1 MPRSVEYQASSLGV
15 FVLAR
20 IRLEQALADPSGS
33 AAPKEPI
40 GADPSLPPAVVLE
53 VDGTILANS
62 GYEAGMI
69 GKDATVDPKT
79 WTAYVNSVSLLAD
92 SRCRRLPRDA
102 AAPGR
107 QGLRRVQPHR
117 RGRGGHD
124 DEPGAARPPE
134 GGCR

>member
-20 IRLEQALADPSGS
+20 IRLEQALADPSGT

-62 GYEAGMI
+62 GYEAWMI

-79 WTAYVNSVSLLAD
+79 WTAYVTSVSSLAD
-92 SRCRRLPRDA
+92 CRRRRLPRDA
-102 AAPGR
+102 EA
-107 QGLRRVQPHR
+107 RRVKVFDVSNPHR